1 MADAAGI
8 GDIQLKGRTSGD
20 SIGAPVARGATVIN
34 PGDVDRAQGNSDGG
48 SGPGNGN
55 GNGASGGSS
64 PGIARKRGRPFGS
77 VNRKSTASV
86 PVAVDLSG
94 LTGILL
100 AAHELVAKTTGHP
113 ELALSAPEAQSLT
126 KCAENVA
133 RHYGIQASQK
143 ALDWAAL
150 VMTAGGI
157 YGLRA
162 TAISMK
168 QRKTAKD
175 AAESKIVRPFPVG
188 NGGFVSAPQQ

>member
-1 MADAAGI
+1 MADAAGV
-8 GDIQLKGRTSGD
+8 GDIQLKGRASGD
-20 SIGAPVARGATVIN
+20 SIGAPVPGKPTVIN
-34 PGDVDRAQGNSDGG
+34 PSDVDRARNNGDGG
-48 SGPGNGN
+48 NGTGNGN
-55 GNGASGGSS
+55 SNGTGGGSAT
-64 PGIARKRGRPFGS
+64 PGIARKRGRQLGW
-77 VNRKSTASV
+77 RKSAPSV

-113 ELALSAPEAQSLT
+113 ELALNPPEAVALT

-168 QRKTAKD
+168 QRKAAKD
-175 AAESKIVRPFPVG
+175 AAENKVVRPYAVG